1 MISTSFKPITN
12 YLKILLILIRMAG
25 KKESFLLVSLNEDKA
40 KELAQVVSND
50 TCRRIL
56 DYLSE
61 KEATESEIAKELKVP
76 ISTVHY
82 NLQHLIKGRL
92 VVVEEFHYSEKG
104 KEVNHYKIANK
115 YIIIAPKTTW
125 GLKERLR
132 KILPIAAV
140 TVVGAF
146 AIEIARRLF
155 TTVSSGFTRSSET
168 FEASG
173 VAEKAVEAT
182 PEAIMTAVD
191 EAGAPVADAAM
202 GALDQAVEPAT
213 EVIKVTVRETI
224 TTSSPIWQ
232 HAAIWV
238 LIGGFLAILTYLFVD
253 WIKKK

>member
-1 MISTSFKPITN
+1 MFLKISTSFKPITN

-25 KKESFLLVSLNEDKA
+25 RKESFLLVSLSEDKA

-50 TCRRIL
+50 TCRKIL

-82 NLQHLIKGRL
+82 NLQHLIKGGL

-132 KILPIAAV
+132 KVLPIAVV

-146 AIEIARRLF
+146 AIEISRRLF
-155 TTVSSGFTRSSET
+155 AR
-168 FEASG
+168 SG
-173 VAEKAVEAT
+173 VALSRGFAKSTEMIASA
-182 PEAIMTAVD
+182 
-191 EAGAPVADAAM
+191 
-202 GALDQAVEPAT
+202 PAT
-213 EVIKVTVRETI
+213 EEAVMAAADMAPATVPPEIIIQTV
-224 TTSSPIWQ
+224 PIWQ
-232 HAAIWV
+232 QAALWF
-238 LIGGFLAILTYLFVD
+238 LIGGFVAIITYLLVD
-253 WIKKK
+253 WVRNK